1 MINIFINVIIP
12 VIIIFLLGYLLGR
25 FFKLDQKSFST
36 VSIYIF
42 TPCLVFISLIEAN
55 GLFELAT
62 LKVFLATFVLLV
74 ITWILVEIAS
84 RILKLNKK
92 IKTILL
98 LTLILPNTGNYGM
111 SVIEYAYGKNALSFA
126 SILLIIYI
134 FYTNTVGVYVAS
146 RDNYDYKMAFK
157 NILKV
162 PVFYAMLVAILISFF
177 KINLPPPIIMPVR
190 AIGYSAI
197 PVNLLLVGINLARVK
212 LDKNILF
219 VLGVSSV
226 KLIIIPLIGYLLL
239 KLFGI
244 GDILFKV
251 SLLQIAMPSAV
262 YSSILATH
270 FGANEKLAS
279 EIVLVSLILSMIS
292 LTAIIY
298 FLG

>member
-1 MINIFINVIIP
+1 MISIFVNVLIP
-12 VIIIFLLGYLLGR
+12 VIIIFLIGYILGR

-36 VSIYIF
+36 ISIYIF

-55 GLFELAT
+55 GLFEITT
-62 LKVFLATFVLLV
+62 LKVFFSTLILLI
-74 ITWILVEIAS
+74 ITWGLVELVS
-84 RILKLNKK
+84 RLFKLNKN

-111 SVIEYAYGKNALSFA
+111 SVVEYAYGKTALPFA

-134 FYTNTVGVYVAS
+134 LYTNTIGVYIAS
-146 RDNYDYKMAFK
+146 RDNYDYKIAFK

-162 PVFYAMLVAILISFF
+162 PVFYSMIVAILLFIF
-177 KINLPPPIIMPVR
+177 KINLPLPIIMPIK

-219 VLGVSSV
+219 VFGVSVV
-226 KLIIIPLIGYLLL
+226 KLIFVPLVGFLIL
-239 KLFGI
+239 KILGV
-244 GDILFKV
+244 GDIIFKV
-251 SLLQIAMPSAV
+251 SILQIAMPSAV

-279 EIVLVSLILSMIS
+279 EIVLVSLIMSIFS
-292 LTAIIY
+292 LTGIIY
-298 FLG
+298 LLG

>member
-1 MINIFINVIIP
+1 MIGIFINVIIP
-12 VIIIFLLGYLLGR
+12 VIIIFLMGFLLGK

-55 GLFELAT
+55 GLFEFT
-62 LKVFLATFVLLV
+62 TFKVFISTLILLV
-74 ITWILVEIAS
+74 ITWLSVEILS
-84 RILKLNKK
+84 RIFKLSKN
-92 IKTILL
+92 IKTILI
-98 LTLILPNTGNYGM
+98 LTLVLPNTGNYGM
-111 SVIEYAYGKNALSFA
+111 SVIEYAYGKGALSFA

-134 FYTNTVGVYVAS
+134 FYTNTFGVYIAS
-146 RDNYDYKMAFK
+146 RDKYDYKIAFK

-162 PVFYAMLVAILISFF
+162 PVFYAMILAILLSLF
-177 KINLPPPIIMPVR
+177 KITLPQPIIMPVK

-219 VLGVSSV
+219 VFGISIVKLVVIPTIGFVILKIFGVS
-226 KLIIIPLIGYLLL
+226 
-239 KLFGI
+239 
-244 GDILFKV
+244 DIMFKV
-251 SLLQIAMPSAV
+251 SILQIAMPSAV

-279 EIVLVSLILSMIS
+279 EIVLVSLIMSMLS
-292 LTAIIY
+292 LTGIIY
-298 FLG
+298 LLG